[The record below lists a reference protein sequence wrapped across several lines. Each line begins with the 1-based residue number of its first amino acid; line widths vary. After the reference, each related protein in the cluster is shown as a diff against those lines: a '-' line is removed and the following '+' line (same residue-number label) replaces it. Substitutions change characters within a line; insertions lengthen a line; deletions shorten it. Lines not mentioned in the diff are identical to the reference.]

1 MTNNKIFKPKS
12 KKIFVGEA
20 GRKQV
25 MNPCFELL
33 SGRAEIIRP

>member
-12 KKIFVGEA
+12 KKIFVGKA

-33 SGRAEIIRP
+33 VLKE